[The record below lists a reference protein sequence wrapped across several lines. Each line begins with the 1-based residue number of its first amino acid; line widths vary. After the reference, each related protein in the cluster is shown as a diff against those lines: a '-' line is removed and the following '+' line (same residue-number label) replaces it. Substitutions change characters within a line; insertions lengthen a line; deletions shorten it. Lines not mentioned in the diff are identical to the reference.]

1 MKRLRQPD
9 NGFTLIEVMIA
20 MLIGIIGIV
29 VMMQTFAVSEG
40 FKRTATSG
48 TDAQVNG
55 SVALYMLEREVRT
68 AGYGMNGYLPAIGA
82 APTNTYCN
90 TVRVWNA
97 AAGTGRDVRI
107 LPFEINPAGIP
118 AGDAN
123 TDVIVVGYGT
133 SDSVVAGVQADQT
146 STGGAAT
153 SPINVLSSKDGFR
166 NGDLIVSVQPGTPA
180 SCVLHELT
188 QTPGAAGSCG
198 SPSAGSTLVHGTSG
212 YPTADKSQAMCS
224 VVTPKFNSGSGIK
237 DSGGVTVP
245 VLNNNTG
252 AQVFNLGIPSVKAY
266 AIRGGNLT
274 SCDIL
279 QLDCTNTANYTVV
292 VNDIVSL
299 RAVYGRDTN
308 NPQDF
313 QVDVWDRTALPNARR
328 RLLRCMAVM
337 FEIVARSGVKEKPSP
352 GSTSCDALTDPT
364 RPDKGATQDWIGG
377 VGSPGIAQGIG
388 IDLSLSAPPGAPA
401 TDWKCY
407 RYRLY
412 QTRVPIRNMTWRP

>member
-1 MKRLRQPD
+1 MTRLRQPHS
-9 NGFTLIEVMIA
+9 GFTLIEVMIA

-55 SVALYMLEREVRT
+55 SVALYMLEREIRT
-68 AGYGMNGYLPAIGA
+68 AGYGMNGYLPAAGA
-82 APTNTYCN
+82 APTNTYCS

-97 AAGTGRDVRI
+97 ASGTGKDVRI

-123 TDVIVVGYGT
+123 TDVIVVGYGN
-133 SDSVVAGVQADQT
+133 SDSVVAGVQAEQG

-166 NGDLIVSVQPGTPA
+166 NGDLIVSMQPGVGAAPA
-180 SCVLHELT
+180 SCVLHEIT

-198 SPSAGSTLVHGTSG
+198 SPSAGSTLIHGTSG
-212 YPTADKSQAMCS
+212 YQTADKSYAMCS
-224 VVTPKFNSGSGIK
+224 VVTPRFNSGSGIK
-237 DSGGVTVP
+237 DSGGATVP
-245 VLNNNTG
+245 ILNQNTG
-252 AQVFNLGIPSVKAY
+252 GQVFNLGNPSLKAY

-279 QLDCTNTANYTVV
+279 QLDCTVLTNYTII

-299 RAVYGRDTN
+299 RAIYGRDTT

-313 QVDVWDRTALPNARR
+313 TVDVWDRTPLPTLADAATV
-328 RLLRCMAVM
+328 MAVM
-337 FEIVARSGVKEKPSP
+337 LEITARSGVKEKPSVP
-352 GSTSCDALTDPT
+352 GGACDTLTDPT
-364 RPDKGATQDWIGG
+364 RPDKIQDWIGA
-377 VGSPGIAQGIG
+377 VGAPGIATGIG
-388 IDLSLSAPPGAPA
+388 IDLSLSAPTGAPA
-401 TDWKCY
+401 TDWQCY

-412 QTRVPIRNMTWRP
+412 QTRVPIRNMSWRP

>member
-1 MKRLRQPD
+1 MNRLRQPHS
-9 NGFTLIEVMIA
+9 GFTLIEVMIA

-68 AGYGMNGYLPAIGA
+68 AGYGMNGYLPAAGA

-90 TVRVWNA
+90 TVRVWNT

-133 SDSVVAGVQADQT
+133 SDSVVAGVQADQL

-153 SPINVLSSKDGFR
+153 SPFNVLSSKDGFR
-166 NGDLIVSVQPGTPA
+166 QGDLIVSVQPGAAGNPA

-188 QTPGAAGSCG
+188 AVPGAGGNCG
-198 SPSAGSTLVHGTSG
+198 GATGGTSVSHDTST
-212 YPTADKSQAMCS
+212 YKTADKSYAMCTN
-224 VVTPKFNSGSGIK
+224 VTPRFNSSSGIK
-237 DSGGVTVP
+237 DSGGATVP
-245 VLNNNTG
+245 VLNQNTG
-252 AQVFNLGIPSVKAY
+252 GQVFNLGNPSLKAY

-279 QLDCTNTANYTVV
+279 QLDCTVLANYTVV

-299 RAVYGRDTN
+299 RAVYGKDTN

-313 QVDVWDRTALPNARR
+313 QVDAWNRTALPTLADAATV
-328 RLLRCMAVM
+328 MAVM
-337 FEIVARSGVKEKPSP
+337 FEITARSGVKEKPST
-352 GSTSCDALTDPT
+352 GTTCDASTDPL
-364 RPDKGATQDWIGG
+364 RPDKVQDWIGG
-377 VGSPGIAQGIG
+377 GVAGAG
-388 IDLSLSAPPGAPA
+388 IDLSLSGPPGD
-401 TDWKCY
+401 DWKCY
-407 RYRLY
+407 RYKLY

>member
-1 MKRLRQPD
+1 MTRLRQPHS
-9 NGFTLIEVMIA
+9 GFTLIEVMIA

-82 APTNTYCN
+82 APSNTYCN
-90 TVRVWNA
+90 TVRVWNT

-107 LPFEINPAGIP
+107 LPVEINPAGIP
-118 AGDAN
+118 AGDPN
-123 TDVIVVGYGT
+123 TDVIVVGYGN
-133 SDSVVAGVQADQT
+133 SDSVVAGVQANQA
-146 STGGAAT
+146 SGVTGAIT
-153 SPINVLSSKDGFR
+153 VLSSKDGFR
-166 NGDLIVSVQPGTPA
+166 NGDLVVSVQPGTPA

-198 SPSAGSTLVHGTSG
+198 SPSAGSDLIHGVST
-212 YPTADKSQAMCS
+212 YQTADKSQAMCS
-224 VVTPKFNSGSGIK
+224 TVTPRFNASGGIK
-237 DSGGVTVP
+237 DSGGATVP
-245 VLNNNTG
+245 VLNQNTG
-252 AQVFNLGIPSVKAY
+252 AQVFNLGVPSLKAY

-279 QLDCTNTANYTVV
+279 YNDCTNAANYTVV

-313 QVDVWDRTALPNARR
+313 QVDTWDRAALPNLSDASSV
-328 RLLRCMAVM
+328 MALM
-337 FEIVARSGVKEKPSP
+337 FEIVARSGVKEKPST
-352 GSTSCDALTDPT
+352 GTACDALTDPT
-364 RPDKGATQDWIGG
+364 RPDKGSTQDWIGG
-377 VGSPGIAQGIG
+377 PTSPGIAQGIG
-388 IDLSLSAPPGAPA
+388 IDLSLSAPAGAPP